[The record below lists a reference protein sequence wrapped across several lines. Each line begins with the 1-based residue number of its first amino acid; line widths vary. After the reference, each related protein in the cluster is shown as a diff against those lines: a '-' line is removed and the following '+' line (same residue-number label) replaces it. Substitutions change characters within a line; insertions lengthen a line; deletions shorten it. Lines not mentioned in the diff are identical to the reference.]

1 MVTNY
6 MSSSIICPALLVSAL
21 ASTGVS
27 VSSLTKVESSDAS
40 HAAAAI
46 AVFTTLGL
54 VAHLPG
60 KGCHRIDA
68 DDAATVDVVRSCSVL
83 AGLLVVCCAWIG
95 TRNSIRAAHQHAHRS
110 DDAEHRR
117 DYTRSVVNA
126 TLQGVTLALALAYLY
141 VTGSTTAMGISAV
154 IAVLVI
160 AVMLLA

>member
-1 MVTNY
+1 MP
-6 MSSSIICPALLVSAL
+6 SSVVCLALLASAL
-21 ASTGVS
+21 VSTGVS
-27 VSSLTKVESSDAS
+27 VSSLAKVESSDTS

-60 KGCHRIDA
+60 KGCHRINA
-68 DDAATVDVVRSCSVL
+68 DDAADVVQSCSVL
-83 AGLLVVCCAWIG
+83 AGLLVVCCAWIA

-126 TLQGVTLALALAYLY
+126 TLQSVTLVLALAYLY
-141 VTGSTTAMGISAV
+141 STRSMTALGVSTGG
-154 IAVLVI
+154 AVLVI
-160 AVMLLA
+160 SVLVIAELLT